1 MIKGL
6 KGLLFVTEI
15 HYANQRT
22 AVTQDVTFAT
32 TLIKHNEVYWFV
44 STDKAMIVD
53 AETPVFFDLETT
65 GLGITSLFEIYR

>member
-32 TLIKHNEVYWFV
+32 TLIKHNEV
-44 STDKAMIVD
+44 
-53 AETPVFFDLETT
+53 
-65 GLGITSLFEIYR
+65 